1 MSALSKPPS
10 PGRVMMVSLGCSK
23 NLVDSEE
30 VLGSLIEA
38 GWQVTDQV
46 ERADLIVINTCGFIR
61 PAVEE
66 ALEAILEAVA
76 VKALMTVTV
85 RLVVMGCLVQR
96 YGRKLGR
103 NIPEVDLWLGPGEF
117 DRLPDLLA
125 QGSGQDL
132 VLGRPE
138 YLRDSGAPRS
148 LSTGP
153 GWAYLKIAEG
163 CSHACTFCL
172 IPKLR
177 GRYRSRS
184 IADVTA
190 EARLL
195 LGAGVKE
202 LVLVAQDTSQFGRD
216 IGQDLIGLIQEL
228 DRLSDLHWVRLLYLH
243 PDEVDQALI
252 QAVAASKTV
261 VPYFDLPVQHAS
273 PRILRDMGRRRGP
286 DELLRLIEAIRDQ
299 IPEAVIRTTMMVGWP
314 GETDQEFRELIDFIE
329 AVRFDHLG
337 VFCFSPEAGTPAAR
351 NKDQVPGQEAEDR
364 RDELMARQAEIS
376 RQKLAAWVGQE
387 VAVLVEGPH
396 PESDLLLAGRA
407 WFMAPEVD
415 GQVIITDGSARA
427 GDLVRVR
434 VTRGHDFDL
443 EGEIG

>member
-1 MSALSKPPS
+1 MSLD

-23 NLVDSEE
+23 NLIDSEE
-30 VLGSLIEA
+30 VLGGLIEA
-38 GWQVTDQV
+38 GWQVIDQA
-46 ERADLIVINTCGFIR
+46 EAADLIIVNTCAFIQ

-66 ALEAILEAVA
+66 ALEAILEAAA
-76 VKALMTVTV
+76 VKARRPV

-117 DRLPDLLA
+117 ARLPDLLA
-125 QGSGQDL
+125 KGSDQNL
-132 VLGRPE
+132 VLGRPA
-138 YLRDSGAPRS
+138 YLRHSGAPRS

-177 GRYRSRS
+177 GKYRSRT
-184 IADVTA
+184 IDDLTA
-190 EARLL
+190 EAGQLL
-195 LGAGVKE
+195 WAGVKE
-202 LVLVAQDTSQFGRD
+202 LVLVAQDTSRFGRD
-216 IGQDLIGLIQEL
+216 IGQGLIGLIQEL
-228 DRLSDLHWVRLLYLH
+228 DRLPDLHWVRLLYLH
-243 PDEVDQALI
+243 PDEVDQGLVE
-252 QAVAASKTV
+252 AVAESRTV
-261 VPYFDLPVQHAS
+261 IPYFDLPVQHAA
-273 PRILRDMGRRRGP
+273 PRILKDMGRQRGP
-286 DELLRLIEAIRDQ
+286 DELLKLIEAIRQ
-299 IPEAVIRTTMMVGWP
+299 KIPGAVIRTTMMVGFP
-314 GETDQEFRELIDFIE
+314 GETDREFRELIDFMG

-351 NKDQVPGQEAEDR
+351 NKDQVPTQEAEAR
-364 RDELMARQAEIS
+364 QGEVMARQAEIS
-376 RQKLAAWVGQE
+376 RQKLAPWVGQE

-396 PESDLLLAGRA
+396 PESELLLAGRT
-407 WFMAPEVD
+407 WFLAPEVD
-415 GQVIITDGSARA
+415 GKVIITDGSARA

-443 EGEIG
+443 EGEIIASSEG